1 MKKKIKT
8 KKSDVVKAGTENTS
22 ANNGALNNL
31 LNKLRPSS
39 TAPMNKL
46 IPIKCIEE
54 DKFKMQD
61 DSYMDIVQ
69 IVTKD
74 LNSASESDLETLI
87 AAWAR
92 MYRTNGFD
100 IKLVSL
106 NTPTDTRGQQHY
118 IQKKIAQNKVPIY
131 DYILREMETQLENV
145 QEKRTDRQYYI
156 LLFAESQDDYFYALS
171 RISQTLIY
179 NDLARKMSLPAKLA
193 VLEKLNN
200 KSQTIQVQNATKVN
214 ITYPEKMT
222 DVQIRQKIEKLGYD
236 PWLLEAIQPKGGL
249 RPVNER
255 YIETGCGYEACITV
269 SKFPARVEEFWLT
282 RLMNMDNIVC
292 VIDINTEDPNI
303 SKKNINAGMREQERR
318 AEDASDTTVKKTA
331 AQRYAELNALWDDID
346 VMGEVLKLVKVR
358 IFVEGRTYDECD
370 KRVKSVL
377 DRLDAAG
384 YEASIFLNEEINDF
398 RSVYLPYT
406 KQQELEEAKVYA
418 RYGQPLESIT
428 LADGIP
434 FHFTN
439 LVDPTGTYLGSTSLG
454 GTVLFDMHT
463 QNNVRT
469 AYNGV
474 VLGKQGAGKSTLL
487 KKLLESMAVRGHY
500 IRGFDPVGE
509 YRHIVELL
517 GGAYIALDGTRGILN
532 ALEILKTSDEGEG
545 MCYVNHSAKMRTVY
559 LLLNPSASV
568 QEANAFEDYLQE
580 FYVEYGLI
588 DPNKSLDEQAIT
600 GLAADKYPIFS
611 DFVAYL
617 EKRRAAIRAGSN
629 KIEADLAIREARTC
643 DNIYKAFRSLVTNY
657 GTIFNGHT
665 SIDNIMDRQIVFFN
679 IANLKSMKPEVFDAQ
694 LFLALTLCWDNCV
707 KVGAYMKEQY
717 ETHAIEKDDITR
729 FEIFIDEAHEIINTD
744 KIAAVEQI
752 TVFAREAR
760 KYFGGI
766 LCATHSIRDFVPEGA
781 STEGI
786 NKLKTFFELC
796 EYKFILNQDT
806 NALPVLQQVFANKL
820 TVGDLEAIPRFGKG
834 EMVFCVSSDRN
845 IQMHVEITQFEE
857 ENFKGG
863 A

>member
-1 MKKKIKT
+1 MKKKIQT

-22 ANNGALNNL
+22 ANNGALSNL

-39 TAPMNKL
+39 TAPMSKL
-46 IPIKCIEE
+46 IPIKCIED

-74 LNSASESDLETLI
+74 LNSASESDLEALI

-100 IKLVSL
+100 MKLVSL

-145 QEKRTDRQYYI
+145 QETRTDRQYYI

-222 DVQIRQKIEKLGYD
+222 DAQIRQKIEKLGYD

-255 YIETGCGYEACITV
+255 YVETGCGYEACITV

-559 LLLNPSASV
+559 LLLNPNASV

-588 DPNKSLDEQAIT
+588 DPNKSLDEQTIT

-657 GTIFNGHT
+657 GAIFNGHT

>member
-679 IANLKSMKPEVFDAQ
+679 IANLKSMKSEVFDAQ

>member
-559 LLLNPSASV
+559 LLLNPRASV

-657 GTIFNGHT
+657 GAIFNGHT

>member
-1 MKKKIKT
+1 M
-8 KKSDVVKAGTENTS
+8 
-22 ANNGALNNL
+22 
-31 LNKLRPSS
+31 
-39 TAPMNKL
+39 
-46 IPIKCIEE
+46 
-54 DKFKMQD
+54 
-61 DSYMDIVQ
+61 
-69 IVTKD
+69 
-74 LNSASESDLETLI
+74 
-87 AAWAR
+87 
-92 MYRTNGFD
+92 
-100 IKLVSL
+100 
-106 NTPTDTRGQQHY
+106 
-118 IQKKIAQNKVPIY
+118 
-131 DYILREMETQLENV
+131 
-145 QEKRTDRQYYI
+145 
-156 LLFAESQDDYFYALS
+156 
-171 RISQTLIY
+171 
-179 NDLARKMSLPAKLA
+179 
-193 VLEKLNN
+193 
-200 KSQTIQVQNATKVN
+200 
-214 ITYPEKMT
+214 
-222 DVQIRQKIEKLGYD
+222 
-236 PWLLEAIQPKGGL
+236 
-249 RPVNER
+249 
-255 YIETGCGYEACITV
+255 
-269 SKFPARVEEFWLT
+269 
-282 RLMNMDNIVC
+282 
-292 VIDINTEDPNI
+292 
-303 SKKNINAGMREQERR
+303 
-318 AEDASDTTVKKTA
+318 
-331 AQRYAELNALWDDID
+331 
-346 VMGEVLKLVKVR
+346 
-358 IFVEGRTYDECD
+358 
-370 KRVKSVL
+370 L

-559 LLLNPSASV
+559 LLLNPNASV

-657 GTIFNGHT
+657 GAIF
-665 SIDNIMDRQIVFFN
+665 
-679 IANLKSMKPEVFDAQ
+679 
-694 LFLALTLCWDNCV
+694 
-707 KVGAYMKEQY
+707 
-717 ETHAIEKDDITR
+717 
-729 FEIFIDEAHEIINTD
+729 
-744 KIAAVEQI
+744 
-752 TVFAREAR
+752 
-760 KYFGGI
+760 
-766 LCATHSIRDFVPEGA
+766 
-781 STEGI
+781 
-786 NKLKTFFELC
+786 
-796 EYKFILNQDT
+796 
-806 NALPVLQQVFANKL
+806 
-820 TVGDLEAIPRFGKG
+820 
-834 EMVFCVSSDRN
+834 
-845 IQMHVEITQFEE
+845 
-857 ENFKGG
+857 
-863 A
+863 

>member
-22 ANNGALNNL
+22 ANNGALSNL

-39 TAPMNKL
+39 TAPMSKL
-46 IPIKCIEE
+46 IPIKCIED

-74 LNSASESDLETLI
+74 LNSASESDLEALI

-131 DYILREMETQLENV
+131 DYILRGMETQLENV
-145 QEKRTDRQYYI
+145 QETRTDRQYYI

-200 KSQTIQVQNATKVN
+200 KSQTIQVQNAAKVN

-222 DVQIRQKIEKLGYD
+222 DAQIRQKIEKLGYD

-255 YIETGCGYEACITV
+255 YVETGCGYEACITV

-657 GTIFNGHT
+657 GAIFNGHT

>member
-1 MKKKIKT
+1 MKKKTKT
-8 KKSDVVKAGTENTS
+8 KKSDVVKTSTENTS

-61 DSYMDIVQ
+61 NSYMDIVQ

-118 IQKKIAQNKVPIY
+118 IQEKIAQNKVPIY

-145 QEKRTDRQYYI
+145 QETRTDRQYYI

-171 RISQTLIY
+171 RINQTLIY
-179 NDLARKMSLPAKLA
+179 NDLARKISLPAKLA

-200 KSQTIQVQNATKVN
+200 KSQTIQTQNATKVN

-222 DVQIRQKIEKLGYD
+222 DAQIRQKIEKLGYD

-255 YIETGCGYEACITV
+255 VIETGCGYEACITI

-318 AEDASDTTVKKTA
+318 AEDAADTTVKKTA

-398 RSVYLPYT
+398 RSIYLPYT

-559 LLLNPSASV
+559 LLLNPNASV

-657 GTIFNGHT
+657 GAIFNGHT

-679 IANLKSMKPEVFDAQ
+679 IANLKSMKSEVFDAQ

-820 TVGDLEAIPRFGKG
+820 TAGDLEAIPRFGKG

>member
-1 MKKKIKT
+1 MKKKTKT
-8 KKSDVVKAGTENTS
+8 KKSDVVKTSTENTS

-61 DSYMDIVQ
+61 NSYMDIVQ

-106 NTPTDTRGQQHY
+106 NTPTDTRGQQHN
-118 IQKKIAQNKVPIY
+118 IQEKIAQNKVPIY

-145 QEKRTDRQYYI
+145 QETRTDRQYYI
-156 LLFAESQDDYFYALS
+156 LLFAESQDDYFYTLS
-171 RISQTLIY
+171 RINQTLIY
-179 NDLARKMSLPAKLA
+179 NDLARKISLPAKLA

-200 KSQTIQVQNATKVN
+200 KSQTIQTQNATKVN

-222 DVQIRQKIEKLGYD
+222 DAQIRQKIEKLGYD

-255 YIETGCGYEACITV
+255 VIDTGCGYEACITI

-318 AEDASDTTVKKTA
+318 AEDAADTTVKKTA

-559 LLLNPSASV
+559 LLLNPNASV

-657 GTIFNGHT
+657 GAIFNGHT

-679 IANLKSMKPEVFDAQ
+679 IANLKSMKSEVFDAQ

>member
-1 MKKKIKT
+1 MKKKTKT
-8 KKSDVVKAGTENTS
+8 KKSDVVKTSTENTS

-61 DSYMDIVQ
+61 NSYMDIVQ

-118 IQKKIAQNKVPIY
+118 IQEKIAQNKVPIY

-145 QEKRTDRQYYI
+145 QETRTDRQYYI

-171 RISQTLIY
+171 RINQTLIY
-179 NDLARKMSLPAKLA
+179 NDLARKISLPAKLA

-200 KSQTIQVQNATKVN
+200 KSQTIQTQNATKVN

-222 DVQIRQKIEKLGYD
+222 DAQIRQKIEKLGYD

-255 YIETGCGYEACITV
+255 VIETGCGYEACITI
-269 SKFPARVEEFWLT
+269 SKFPARIEEFWLT

-318 AEDASDTTVKKTA
+318 AEDAADTTVKKTA

-398 RSVYLPYT
+398 RSIYLPYT

-559 LLLNPSASV
+559 LLLNPNASV

-657 GTIFNGHT
+657 GAIFNGHT

-679 IANLKSMKPEVFDAQ
+679 IANLKSMKSEVFDAQ

>member
-54 DKFKMQD
+54 DKFKMPD

-145 QEKRTDRQYYI
+145 QETRTDRQYYI

-222 DVQIRQKIEKLGYD
+222 DAQIRQKIEKLGYD

-255 YIETGCGYEACITV
+255 YVETGCGYEACITV

-398 RSVYLPYT
+398 RSIYLPYT

-454 GTVLFDMHT
+454 GSVLFDMHT

-657 GTIFNGHT
+657 GAIFNGHT

>member
-22 ANNGALNNL
+22 ANNGALSNL

-39 TAPMNKL
+39 TAPMSKL
-46 IPIKCIEE
+46 IPIKCIED

-74 LNSASESDLETLI
+74 LNSASESDLEALI

-145 QEKRTDRQYYI
+145 QETRTDRQYYI

-200 KSQTIQVQNATKVN
+200 KSQTIQVQNAAKVN

-222 DVQIRQKIEKLGYD
+222 DAQIRQKIEKLGYD

-255 YIETGCGYEACITV
+255 YVETGCGYEACITV

-657 GTIFNGHT
+657 GAIFNGHT

>member
-1 MKKKIKT
+1 MFDFFFIIGFAGFGWATQNIVIPALRTLYLVFCFAVGFSYLDLRKTIPETALPVVLVLSHKTSNRVYSGSDFKKRLTLDKSINKKQYPSAAYFKELVFPDGGISNEKKTPT
-8 KKSDVVKAGTENTS
+8 KKSDAVKTGTETAS
-22 ANNGALNNL
+22 ANSGALSNL

-39 TAPMNKL
+39 TAPMSKL
-46 IPIKCIEE
+46 IPIKCIED

-74 LNSASESDLETLI
+74 LNSASESDLEALI

-145 QEKRTDRQYYI
+145 QETRTDRQYYI

-255 YIETGCGYEACITV
+255 VIETGCGYEACITV

-463 QNNVRT
+463 QTTCAQHIMAWCLENREPVNQRC
-469 AYNGV
+469 
-474 VLGKQGAGKSTLL
+474 L
-487 KKLLESMAVRGHY
+487 KNCSNPWQYAAIISEGL
-500 IRGFDPVGE
+500 
-509 YRHIVELL
+509 
-517 GGAYIALDGTRGILN
+517 TRSANIGI
-532 ALEILKTSDEGEG
+532 
-545 MCYVNHSAKMRTVY
+545 
-559 LLLNPSASV
+559 
-568 QEANAFEDYLQE
+568 
-580 FYVEYGLI
+580 
-588 DPNKSLDEQAIT
+588 SLSC
-600 GLAADKYPIFS
+600 LAALI
-611 DFVAYL
+611 
-617 EKRRAAIRAGSN
+617 
-629 KIEADLAIREARTC
+629 
-643 DNIYKAFRSLVTNY
+643 
-657 GTIFNGHT
+657 
-665 SIDNIMDRQIVFFN
+665 
-679 IANLKSMKPEVFDAQ
+679 
-694 LFLALTLCWDNCV
+694 
-707 KVGAYMKEQY
+707 
-717 ETHAIEKDDITR
+717 
-729 FEIFIDEAHEIINTD
+729 
-744 KIAAVEQI
+744 
-752 TVFAREAR
+752 
-760 KYFGGI
+760 
-766 LCATHSIRDFVPEGA
+766 
-781 STEGI
+781 
-786 NKLKTFFELC
+786 
-796 EYKFILNQDT
+796 
-806 NALPVLQQVFANKL
+806 
-820 TVGDLEAIPRFGKG
+820 
-834 EMVFCVSSDRN
+834 
-845 IQMHVEITQFEE
+845 
-857 ENFKGG
+857 
-863 A
+863 

>member
-1 MKKKIKT
+1 MKKKTPT
-8 KKSDVVKAGTENTS
+8 KKSDAVKTGTETAS
-22 ANNGALNNL
+22 ANSGALSNL

-39 TAPMNKL
+39 TAPMSKL
-46 IPIKCIEE
+46 IPIKCIED

-74 LNSASESDLETLI
+74 LNSASESDLEALI

-145 QEKRTDRQYYI
+145 QETRTDRQYYI

-255 YIETGCGYEACITV
+255 VIETGCGYEACITV

-559 LLLNPSASV
+559 LLLNPNASV

-643 DNIYKAFRSLVTNY
+643 DNIY
-657 GTIFNGHT
+657 
-665 SIDNIMDRQIVFFN
+665 
-679 IANLKSMKPEVFDAQ
+679 
-694 LFLALTLCWDNCV
+694 ALL
-707 KVGAYMKEQY
+707 
-717 ETHAIEKDDITR
+717 
-729 FEIFIDEAHEIINTD
+729 
-744 KIAAVEQI
+744 
-752 TVFAREAR
+752 
-760 KYFGGI
+760 
-766 LCATHSIRDFVPEGA
+766 
-781 STEGI
+781 
-786 NKLKTFFELC
+786 
-796 EYKFILNQDT
+796 
-806 NALPVLQQVFANKL
+806 
-820 TVGDLEAIPRFGKG
+820 
-834 EMVFCVSSDRN
+834 
-845 IQMHVEITQFEE
+845 
-857 ENFKGG
+857 
-863 A
+863 

>member
-1 MKKKIKT
+1 MKKKTKT
-8 KKSDVVKAGTENTS
+8 KKSDVVKTSTENTS

-61 DSYMDIVQ
+61 NSYMDIVQ

-118 IQKKIAQNKVPIY
+118 IQEKIAQNKVPIY

-145 QEKRTDRQYYI
+145 QETRTDRQYYI

-171 RISQTLIY
+171 RINQTLIY
-179 NDLARKMSLPAKLA
+179 NDLARKISLPAKLA

-200 KSQTIQVQNATKVN
+200 KSQTIQTQNATKVN

-222 DVQIRQKIEKLGYD
+222 DAQIRQKIEKLGYD

-255 YIETGCGYEACITV
+255 VIETGCGYEACITI

-318 AEDASDTTVKKTA
+318 AEDAADTTVKKTA

-398 RSVYLPYT
+398 RSIYLPYT

-559 LLLNPSASV
+559 LLLNPNASV

-657 GTIFNGHT
+657 GAIFNGHT

-679 IANLKSMKPEVFDAQ
+679 IANLKSMKSEVFDAQ

>member
-1 MKKKIKT
+1 MKKKTKT
-8 KKSDVVKAGTENTS
+8 KKSDTVKAGTENTS
-22 ANNGALNNL
+22 ANNGALSNL

-39 TAPMNKL
+39 TAPMSKL
-46 IPIKCIEE
+46 IPIKCIED

-74 LNSASESDLETLI
+74 LNSASESDLEALI

-145 QEKRTDRQYYI
+145 QETRTDRQYYI

-222 DVQIRQKIEKLGYD
+222 DAQIRQKIEKLGYD

-255 YIETGCGYEACITV
+255 YVETGCGYEACITV

-398 RSVYLPYT
+398 RSIYLPYT

-657 GTIFNGHT
+657 GAIFNGHT

-707 KVGAYMKEQY
+707 KIGAYMKEQY

>member
-1 MKKKIKT
+1 MKKKTKT
-8 KKSDVVKAGTENTS
+8 KKSDTVKADTENTS
-22 ANNGALNNL
+22 ANNGALSNL

-39 TAPMNKL
+39 TAPMSKL
-46 IPIKCIEE
+46 IPIKCIED

-74 LNSASESDLETLI
+74 LNSASESDLEALI

-145 QEKRTDRQYYI
+145 QETRTDRQYYI

-222 DVQIRQKIEKLGYD
+222 DAQIRQKIEKLGYD

-255 YIETGCGYEACITV
+255 YVETGCGYEACITV

-398 RSVYLPYT
+398 RSIYLPYT

-657 GTIFNGHT
+657 GAIFNGHT

-707 KVGAYMKEQY
+707 KIGAYMKEQY

>member
-517 GGAYIALDGTRGILN
+517 GGAYIALDGTRGIFN

-657 GTIFNGHT
+657 GAIFNGHT

>member
-1 MKKKIKT
+1 MKKKTKT
-8 KKSDVVKAGTENTS
+8 KKSDVVKTSTENTS

-61 DSYMDIVQ
+61 NSYMDIVQ

-118 IQKKIAQNKVPIY
+118 IQEKIAQNKVPIY

-145 QEKRTDRQYYI
+145 QETRTDRQYYI

-171 RISQTLIY
+171 RINQTLIY
-179 NDLARKMSLPAKLA
+179 NDLARKISLPAKLA

-200 KSQTIQVQNATKVN
+200 KSQTIQTQNATKVN

-222 DVQIRQKIEKLGYD
+222 DAQIRQKIEKLGYD

-255 YIETGCGYEACITV
+255 VIETGCGYEACITI

-318 AEDASDTTVKKTA
+318 AEDAADTTVKKTA

-398 RSVYLPYT
+398 RSIYLPYT

-559 LLLNPSASV
+559 LLLNPNASV

-657 GTIFNGHT
+657 GAIFNGHT

-679 IANLKSMKPEVFDAQ
+679 IANLKSMKSEVFDAQ

-752 TVFAREAR
+752 TVFARETR

>member
-1 MKKKIKT
+1 MKKKTKT
-8 KKSDVVKAGTENTS
+8 KKSDAVKTGTETAS
-22 ANNGALNNL
+22 ANSGALGNL

-39 TAPMNKL
+39 TAPMSKL
-46 IPIKCIEE
+46 IPIKCIED

-74 LNSASESDLETLI
+74 LNSASESDLEALI

-145 QEKRTDRQYYI
+145 QETRTDRQYYI

-179 NDLARKMSLPAKLA
+179 NDLSRKMSLPAKLA

-559 LLLNPSASV
+559 LLLNPNASV

-657 GTIFNGHT
+657 GAIFNAHT

-707 KVGAYMKEQY
+707 KIGAYMKEQY

-820 TVGDLEAIPRFGKG
+820 TAGDLEAIPRFGKG

>member
-1 MKKKIKT
+1 
-8 KKSDVVKAGTENTS
+8 
-22 ANNGALNNL
+22 
-31 LNKLRPSS
+31 
-39 TAPMNKL
+39 
-46 IPIKCIEE
+46 
-54 DKFKMQD
+54 
-61 DSYMDIVQ
+61 
-69 IVTKD
+69 
-74 LNSASESDLETLI
+74 
-87 AAWAR
+87 
-92 MYRTNGFD
+92 
-100 IKLVSL
+100 
-106 NTPTDTRGQQHY
+106 
-118 IQKKIAQNKVPIY
+118 
-131 DYILREMETQLENV
+131 
-145 QEKRTDRQYYI
+145 
-156 LLFAESQDDYFYALS
+156 
-171 RISQTLIY
+171 
-179 NDLARKMSLPAKLA
+179 
-193 VLEKLNN
+193 
-200 KSQTIQVQNATKVN
+200 
-214 ITYPEKMT
+214 
-222 DVQIRQKIEKLGYD
+222 
-236 PWLLEAIQPKGGL
+236 
-249 RPVNER
+249 
-255 YIETGCGYEACITV
+255 
-269 SKFPARVEEFWLT
+269 
-282 RLMNMDNIVC
+282 MNMDNIVC

-318 AEDASDTTVKKTA
+318 AEDASDTTVKKPA

-657 GTIFNGHT
+657 GAIFNGHT

-694 LFLALTLCWDNCV
+694 LFWLSHCA
-707 KVGAYMKEQY
+707 G
-717 ETHAIEKDDITR
+717 
-729 FEIFIDEAHEIINTD
+729 
-744 KIAAVEQI
+744 I
-752 TVFAREAR
+752 TV
-760 KYFGGI
+760 
-766 LCATHSIRDFVPEGA
+766 
-781 STEGI
+781 
-786 NKLKTFFELC
+786 LKSAH
-796 EYKFILNQDT
+796 I
-806 NALPVLQQVFANKL
+806 
-820 TVGDLEAIPRFGKG
+820 
-834 EMVFCVSSDRN
+834 
-845 IQMHVEITQFEE
+845 
-857 ENFKGG
+857 
-863 A
+863 

>member
-22 ANNGALNNL
+22 ANNGALSNL

-39 TAPMNKL
+39 TAPMSKL

-145 QEKRTDRQYYI
+145 QETRTDRQYYI

-222 DVQIRQKIEKLGYD
+222 DAQIRQKIEKLGYD

-255 YIETGCGYEACITV
+255 FVETGCGYEACITV

-657 GTIFNGHT
+657 GAIFNGHT

-845 IQMHVEITQFEE
+845 IQMHIEITQFEE

>member
-22 ANNGALNNL
+22 ANNGALSNL

-39 TAPMNKL
+39 TAPMSKL
-46 IPIKCIEE
+46 IPIKCIED

-74 LNSASESDLETLI
+74 LNSASESDLEALI

-145 QEKRTDRQYYI
+145 QETRTDRQYYI

-214 ITYPEKMT
+214 ITYPEKMA
-222 DVQIRQKIEKLGYD
+222 DAQIRQKIEKLGYD

-255 YIETGCGYEACITV
+255 FVETGCGYEACITV

-398 RSVYLPYT
+398 RSIYLPYT

-617 EKRRAAIRAGSN
+617 EKRRAAIRSGSN

-657 GTIFNGHT
+657 GAIFNGHT

>member
-1 MKKKIKT
+1 MKKKTPT
-8 KKSDVVKAGTENTS
+8 KKSDAVKTGTETAS
-22 ANNGALNNL
+22 ANSGALSNL

-39 TAPMNKL
+39 TAPMSKL
-46 IPIKCIEE
+46 IPIKCIED

-74 LNSASESDLETLI
+74 LNSASESDLEALI

-145 QEKRTDRQYYI
+145 QETRTDRQYYI

-222 DVQIRQKIEKLGYD
+222 DAQIRQKIEKLGYD

-255 YIETGCGYEACITV
+255 VIETGCGYEACITI

-318 AEDASDTTVKKTA
+318 AEDAADTTVKKTA

-559 LLLNPSASV
+559 LLLNPNASV

-588 DPNKSLDEQAIT
+588 DPNKSLDEKAIT

-657 GTIFNGHT
+657 GAIFNGHT

-707 KVGAYMKEQY
+707 KIGAYMKEQY

-820 TVGDLEAIPRFGKG
+820 TAGDLEAIPRFGKG

>member
-22 ANNGALNNL
+22 ANNGALSNL

-39 TAPMNKL
+39 TAPMSKL
-46 IPIKCIEE
+46 IPIKCIED

-74 LNSASESDLETLI
+74 LNSASESDLEALI

-145 QEKRTDRQYYI
+145 QETRTDRQYYI

-222 DVQIRQKIEKLGYD
+222 DAQIRQKIEKLGYD

-398 RSVYLPYT
+398 RSIYLPYT

-657 GTIFNGHT
+657 GAIFNGHT

-820 TVGDLEAIPRFGKG
+820 TAGDLEAIPRFGKG

>member
-22 ANNGALNNL
+22 ANNGALSNL

-39 TAPMNKL
+39 TAPMSKL

-145 QEKRTDRQYYI
+145 QETRTDRQYYI

-222 DVQIRQKIEKLGYD
+222 DAQIRQKIEKLGYD

-255 YIETGCGYEACITV
+255 FVETGCGYEACITV

-559 LLLNPSASV
+559 LLLNPNASV

-657 GTIFNGHT
+657 GAIFNGHT

-707 KVGAYMKEQY
+707 KIGAYMKEQY

-820 TVGDLEAIPRFGKG
+820 TAGDLEAIPRFGKG